1 MRICSIRIR
10 DFRKLTGPVCI
21 DRIGDGI
28 TVISGDNEEGK
39 STVLEAIRSVLFTR
53 HRILGDAAERMQPF
67 GQSVRPEISLDF
79 EIGGKRYAL
88 RKAFCRRAEAELTWT
103 GGRATGDAAEDK
115 LQELLRFVPPGK
127 GAAKAEHQG
136 IWGLFW
142 VAQGTSFKALR
153 MSDGSR
159 QTLTSALEGEVGQV
173 LGGDRGRALLQTI
186 RGRCEEMFTVTG
198 RPREYYRKSLEAI
211 EALERDVAKLQTA
224 LQAYEEKINH
234 LERVRSRLR
243 TYDNERILQRAQDQ
257 LRVAE
262 AANQRLMELQDRL
275 RVAQN
280 AVEIA
285 RSKRDATD
293 ERWTSRAKKIEAA
306 TRARGEADTAAR
318 REAEARR
325 TLEPLK
331 HLLGDARA
339 AEEEKRRAYG
349 ESEAI
354 LGAAEQDLRRARAER
369 ELAELQGRRR
379 KAAEAINAAQAARAT
394 GLAISVDDAKL
405 ARLRELEKAAG
416 ETAVRLRAFATRL
429 DFAPDGVRR
438 ISSDLGDVPPDQPL
452 LLTETTTLRLEQFGE
467 ITITPGGE
475 DLGGLRLAAKSAE
488 DELRRALAARGVTDL
503 AAAARAADQRQ
514 KLLAEA
520 ETQERLARVHAP
532 EGLEALD
539 AGLRLKQAEQAT
551 LQQGAIRPAPVLE
564 AAEAEVNA
572 ASVRR
577 AAALRMFTEQKTL
590 VEDLERQCRE
600 AREVW
605 IKLQALH
612 QGAATQADRSAQ
624 ELQEDRACVPDAEL
638 REAVANAAAALATS
652 EAISEAAEEA
662 YNRENPEAIALRLEE
677 ARAAARHTQED
688 LDRLRKA
695 ASDMEIE
702 LRALGQ
708 QGLGEDLAAAQGEL
722 DQARKRFEAVEREAK
737 AIKFLYDTLRQAE
750 REAKDAFL
758 GPVRKRVQPYLD
770 LLFPGAEL
778 ELGQDTLDIRH
789 LRRGELDE
797 PFDCLSIGTQ
807 EQLAILTRLAFADFL
822 RERGQPAAV
831 ILDDALAYSDCNRF
845 DRMQLVLRKASKNLQ
860 VIVLTCRERD
870 YIGRGLPIVRLADC
884 RTPETVA

>member
-1 MRICSIRIR
+1 MRIRSVRIR
-10 DFRKLTGPVCI
+10 DFRKLIGPVCI
-21 DRIGDGI
+21 ERIGDGI

-39 STVLEAIRSVLFTR
+39 STVLEAIRCVLFTR

-88 RKAFCRRAEAELTWT
+88 HKAFCRRPEAELTWI

-115 LQELLRFVPPGK
+115 LQEILRFVPPGK

-159 QTLTSALEGEVGQV
+159 QTLTNALEGEVGQV

-198 RPREYYRKSLEAI
+198 RPREAYRKSLEAI
-211 EALERDVAKLQTA
+211 EPLEREVAELQAA
-224 LQAYEEKINH
+224 LQAYDEKIGQ

-243 TYDNERILQRAQDQ
+243 TYEEERILQRAQDQ
-257 LRVAE
+257 LRAAE
-262 AANQRLMELQDRL
+262 AADRRLAELQDRL
-275 RVAQN
+275 RAARN
-280 AVEIA
+280 AAEIA

-293 ERWTSRAKKIEAA
+293 ERWKSRAKKIEAA
-306 TRARGEADTAAR
+306 SRAKDEADAAAR
-318 REAEARR
+318 READARR
-325 TLEPLK
+325 MLEPLER
-331 HLLGDARA
+331 LLGDARA
-339 AEEEKRRAYG
+339 EAQEKRRAHG
-349 ESEAI
+349 EAEAI

-369 ELAELQGRRR
+369 ELAELQEGRR
-379 KAAEAINAAQAARAT
+379 KAAEAIATAQTARA
-394 GLAISVDDAKL
+394 GALAIPVDDTKL
-405 ARLRELEKAAG
+405 ARLRALEKAAG
-416 ETAVRLRAFATRL
+416 EAAVRLRAVATRL
-429 DFAPDGVRR
+429 EFAPHGARR
-438 ISSDLGDVPPDQPL
+438 ITSDRGEVPPGRPL
-452 LLTETTTLRLEQFGE
+452 LLTEATTFHLEQFGE
-467 ITITPGGE
+467 ITVTPGGE
-475 DLGGLRLAAKSAE
+475 DLGGLRLAAGGAE
-488 DELRRALAARGVTDL
+488 DDLRRTLSGLGVSNL
-503 AAAARAADQRQ
+503 AAATRAAGERQ

-520 ETQERLARVHAP
+520 ETQDRLARVHAP
-532 EGLEALD
+532 DGLEALE
-539 AGLRLKQAEQAT
+539 AGVRLKQAEQQA
-551 LQQGAIRPAPVLE
+551 LRQGALRVAPNPE
-564 AAEAEVNA
+564 AAEADVKA

-577 AAALRMFTEQKTL
+577 ADALRVFTEQNNL
-590 VEDLERQCRE
+590 VETLERQCGE
-600 AREVW
+600 AREAW

-612 QGAATQADRSAQ
+612 QGATAQADRSAQ
-624 ELQEDRACVPDAEL
+624 DLQEDRACVPDADL
-638 REAVANAAAALATS
+638 RDGLAHAAAALAAS
-652 EAISEAAEEA
+652 EALSEAALQA
-662 YNRENPEAIALRLEE
+662 YKRENPEAIALRLEE

-688 LDRLRKA
+688 FDRLRKA

-708 QGLGEDLAAAQGEL
+708 QGLGEDLASAQGEL

-737 AIKFLYDTLRQAE
+737 AIKFLYETLREAE

-758 GPVRKRVQPYLD
+758 GPVRKRVQPYID

-789 LRRGELDE
+789 LRRGELKE

-831 ILDDALAYSDCNRF
+831 ILDDALAYSDCTRF
-845 DRMQLVLRKASKNLQ
+845 DRMQLVLRKAAKNLQ

-884 RTPETVA
+884 RTPEMVC